1 MRELVGAWFTIT
13 IFLSLILVSSVSAT
27 KWIEMKPQEVSD
39 RAEVVV
45 SGTYDFSSKAVPS
58 DFVFAGLTFNVE
70 NVYRGEVSRKV
81 TVGIDG
87 YDVGWADEFQKE
99 GGKFLLFLE
108 KSDSATFLVP
118 VGGPN
123 GMVQFYDGKVQYLN
137 DDSQFFY
144 EEILKSTFKKPSS
157 ESDSAL
163 IDKQNTISAMLVPI
177 LLGGVAVITVLGA
190 ALLYW
195 YKRRGKR

>member
-1 MRELVGAWFTIT
+1 MRKLVGAWFTVT
-13 IFLSLILVSSVSAT
+13 IFLSMIIDSSVFAT
-27 KWIEMKPQEVSD
+27 KWIEMEPQEVSD
-39 RAEVVV
+39 RAEVVI

-58 DFVFAGLTFNVE
+58 DFVFAGFTFNVE
-70 NVYRGEVSRKV
+70 NVYRGEVSGKV

-87 YDVGWADEFQKE
+87 FDVGWADEFQKE
-99 GGKFLLFLE
+99 GGKVLLFLE

-123 GMVQFYDGKVQYLN
+123 GMIQFSNGKVQYLN
-137 DDSQFFY
+137 GDSQIFY
-144 EEILKSTFKKPSS
+144 EEILKSTFKKPGS
-157 ESDSAL
+157 ESDIAL
-163 IDKQNTISAMLVPI
+163 IDKQNSSSAMLVPI
-177 LLGGVAVITVLGA
+177 LIGGVAVITVLGA